1 MPVASVS
8 VHRHDRYTPGL
19 RDKIA
24 DALRVPLSESA
35 YHVLTPPLLRE
46 LANAVADRAP
56 VLSFYL
62 ELTPERRIGGAWR
75 SYLSSMSDTMLRPI
89 EDSRMRRALRQ
100 EFASIEQA
108 MEQELPV
115 LAAEQRGGTSD
126 ADTGRTDGGLA
137 PLVR

>member
-56 VLSFYL
+56 VP
-62 ELTPERRIGGAWR
+62 EL
-75 SYLSSMSDTMLRPI
+75 LL
-89 EDSRMRRALRQ
+89 
-100 EFASIEQA
+100 
-108 MEQELPV
+108 
-115 LAAEQRGGTSD
+115 GTN
-126 ADTGRTDGGLA
+126 A
-137 PLVR
+137 

>member
-1 MPVASVS
+1 
-8 VHRHDRYTPGL
+8 
-19 RDKIA
+19 
-24 DALRVPLSESA
+24 
-35 YHVLTPPLLRE
+35 
-46 LANAVADRAP
+46 
-56 VLSFYL
+56 
-62 ELTPERRIGGAWR
+62 
-75 SYLSSMSDTMLRPI
+75 
-89 EDSRMRRALRQ
+89 MRRALRQ